1 AFEPA
6 GISAVPLWPA
16 LPVCE
21 RTSEEPPMR
30 ALSPLAFDI
39 LGDAAVFELREVP
52 RNALVSTCLVSLAL
66 KEASGQLQVDAAWLD
81 GVCRQAGLS
90 RPSSVEWPQVRPAI
104 RVLLLGCLL
113 AGLLERLEMLFGD
126 RPSLQAEARPLQTGM
141 DWRRVALIPIGDMES
156 QAACIWLD
164 LPSAA
169 MRLLPRQ
176 QIGGDDGF
184 WRALTVPASLQA

>member
-1 AFEPA
+1 MSCMPGTTDCGPGMQRLGSKRLLMNCMGCAVAFEPA

-66 KEASGQLQVDAAWLD
+66 KDASGQLQVDA
-81 GVCRQAGLS
+81 
-90 RPSSVEWPQVRPAI
+90 
-104 RVLLLGCLL
+104 
-113 AGLLERLEMLFGD
+113 
-126 RPSLQAEARPLQTGM
+126 
-141 DWRRVALIPIGDMES
+141 
-156 QAACIWLD
+156 
-164 LPSAA
+164 
-169 MRLLPRQ
+169 
-176 QIGGDDGF
+176 
-184 WRALTVPASLQA
+184 